1 MRLDGR
7 FLLSPVDC
15 LSAGQLLSAD
25 KQQVELD
32 FFFFICCIVV
42 DLQCFVD
49 FRCTAN

>member
-1 MRLDGR
+1 MRLDVW

-15 LSAGQLLSAD
+15 LSAGRLLSAD

-32 FFFFICCIVV
+32 FFFFFRALV

-49 FRCTAN
+49 FRCSAK

>member
-32 FFFFICCIVV
+32 FFFLSVA
-42 DLQCFVD
+42 L
-49 FRCTAN
+49 

>member
-15 LSAGQLLSAD
+15 LSAGRLLSAD

-32 FFFFICCIVV
+32 FFVV
-42 DLQCFVD
+42 VVAL
-49 FRCTAN
+49 

>member
-15 LSAGQLLSAD
+15 LSAGRLLSAD

-32 FFFFICCIVV
+32 FCCCCALV

-49 FRCTAN
+49 FRYTAK